1 MVQGEQQP
9 QPPTPPA
16 EETPLEEGE
25 AAEQPEDQ
33 TAEQPEPVVEQP
45 VEVVPE
51 EPRDYNLAG
60 DDTLKAD
67 DSEDE
72 SEDDNQPFGLGS
84 IIDLLDFIT
93 SLINLND
100 SNNSSD
106 NIIKTCLSLITVSLE
121 VARDQIME
129 IPQDSFAKKVMFILH
144 FSEYL
149 WQSELK
155 SPDRGQ
161 S

>member
-25 AAEQPEDQ
+25 AAEQPDEQ
-33 TAEQPEPVVEQP
+33 AAEQPEPVVEQP
-45 VEVVPE
+45 EVVPE

-129 IPQDSFAKKVMFILH
+129 IPQDSFVKKHVNFPFI
-144 FSEYL
+144 FRIYSSVY
-149 WQSELK
+149 K
-155 SPDRGQ
+155 S
-161 S
+161 